1 MRPTLDKRCRPFKHG
16 MAPTLVRASP
26 MLALTGWTGRQAL
39 IGRIWGT
46 DREQHG
52 GHGLL
57 GSWEVDAAWKGK
69 EQYKKNPKTKKK
81 KKGPTK
87 EVWALGR
94 WVAAWLG
101 AFAVFCCAPDDADA
115 DTMVMII
122 LLLLLMGVCPAMG

>member
-1 MRPTLDKRCRPFKHG
+1 MRPTLDKSCRPFKHG

-26 MLALTGWTGRQAL
+26 MLALTGWTGRSGRQAL

-69 EQYKKNPKTKKK
+69 EGKAWDWKGKIRTQIIRRKKK
-81 KKGPTK
+81 MNKK
-87 EVWALGR
+87 
-94 WVAAWLG
+94 
-101 AFAVFCCAPDDADA
+101 
-115 DTMVMII
+115 
-122 LLLLLMGVCPAMG
+122 